1 MRDRDF
7 QDRLELGLKAIVA
20 LALVAWV
27 YFSLTWL
34 YRLQLIPFV
43 EVSEPCLSAD
53 CVSSPLR

>member
-1 MRDRDF
+1 MRF
-7 QDRLELGLKAIVA
+7 WQDWVELGLKAIAVA
-20 LALVAWV
+20 ALVAWV

-43 EVSEPCLSAD
+43 EVAEPCLSAD